1 MRFGD
6 WEHEQA
12 VRQLRQDVQSGQLAH
27 AYLLAGPATR
37 CKQETV
43 DAFSQAL
50 LCLGTEAGEPCNS
63 CDSCNAWGHQAHPDY
78 HSLAP
83 EGSSLKIE
91 QIRQWQPFFSY
102 RPQLGRHQVFLLS
115 APELLTD
122 PAANSLLKILE
133 EPLPQT
139 VFLLTTEDERALLP
153 TLVSRCRVVLF
164 RPGRRESSAV
174 SGLRPAR
181 TENGEHAVSGL
192 RPARTENGEHAVS
205 GLRPART
212 ENGEHGHGRPDMDRA
227 PGNEEL
233 PESEDS
239 AADGLRC
246 LLWSSSEAELMR
258 QVRLVKLDRPAAGR
272 LLRSL
277 LSDLEQLYRKARH
290 QVMTGQGNARISK
303 ELLECLDITLTGLQ
317 LLNENVSVPLLLS
330 LTLRALQKRLR
341 KMPPEIREVGGGND
355 TI

>member
-12 VRQLRQDVQSGQLAH
+12 ARQLRQDVQSGQPAH

-37 CKQETV
+37 CKQEAV
-43 DAFSQAL
+43 EAFSQAL
-50 LCLGTEAGEPCNS
+50 LCLGAEAGESCNS
-63 CDSCNAWGHQAHPDY
+63 CDSCSAWDHRAHPDY

-102 RPQLGRHQVFLLS
+102 RPQLGRRQVFLLS
-115 APELLTD
+115 APELLTGT
-122 PAANSLLKILE
+122 AANSLLKILE

-164 RPGRRESSAV
+164 RPGNRDA
-174 SGLRPAR
+174 SGR
-181 TENGEHAVSGL
+181 
-192 RPARTENGEHAVS
+192 
-205 GLRPART
+205 
-212 ENGEHGHGRPDMDRA
+212 
-227 PGNEEL
+227 EEL
-233 PESEDS
+233 PEGEDS
-239 AADGLRC
+239 AAAGLRR
-246 LLWSSSEAELMR
+246 LLWSNSEAELMR

-277 LSDLEQLYRKARH
+277 LSDLEQLYRKARR
-290 QVMTGQGNARISK
+290 QVMTGQGNAGISK
-303 ELLECLDITLTGLQ
+303 GLLECLDITMTGLH
-317 LLNENVSVPLLLS
+317 LLDDNVSVPLLLS
-330 LTLRALQKRLR
+330 LTLRALQKRIR
-341 KMPPEIREVGGGND
+341 KMPPEIRGLGAGDARPPDGG
-355 TI
+355 